1 MYTKRADSSIR
12 ICLIKD
18 PGEAEYY
25 SDVIVRNHY
34 LKSSAYKRG
43 RTIVHVA
50 RSGREDLGILTW
62 EAGTRQWFGKRD
74 RLIGW
79 TAEQKGKRLKYCIE
93 NVRFLML
100 KQGEQNLASHILS
113 LSVGRLSEDAQALY
127 GHDVVLAE
135 TFVDLSRGYE
145 GTCYKAAGW
154 LDAGLTAGGHGR
166 EDWSKKHYFVKEL
179 KKDATAKLRAP
190 ELSPSDT
197 VNPRQKVLF
206 LEQLD
211 VVSLKLRLETIPDFR
226 KHVGRY
232 PLVPLLALIIAA
244 VLAGASDVMAIYR
257 WISSLSAEFLKSL
270 GCRQAPSHTTLWRV
284 LTGIEH
290 SVLQKELCEWLA
302 EQSKKCY
309 VASALRQICLDG
321 KTLRASSKARGSQL
335 HLVTMIEAISKTI
348 MAQQLTDEKSNE
360 IPKVAEMLE
369 QTPLDAQTL
378 VTADALN
385 TQDKT
390 AEVVQKKTAITSS
403 PSKIISPTCERQL
416 SKKLRLK
423 VGLNRTLRQ
432 IVCMDG

>member
-1 MYTKRADSSIR
+1 MNTKTKDDSIR
-12 ICLIKD
+12 VIRIKD

-25 SDVIVRNHY
+25 SDMLVREHY

-43 RTIVHVA
+43 RTIVQVA
-50 RSGREDLGILTW
+50 RSGREDVAILTW

-74 RLIGW
+74 KIIGW
-79 TAEQKGKRLKYCIE
+79 TVEQKDKRLKYCIE

-100 KQGEQNLASHILS
+100 RQGEQNLASHILA
-113 LSVGRLSEDAQALY
+113 LALERLSMDAQDLY
-127 GHDVVLAE
+127 GHDVVWAE

-166 EDWSKKHYFVKEL
+166 ENWSKKHYLVKEL
-179 KKDATAKLRAP
+179 KKDAAAKLRAP
-190 ELSPSDT
+190 ELSSSDT

-211 VVSLKLRLETIPDFR
+211 IESLKLRLEAIPDFR

-257 WISSLSAEFLKSL
+257 WISALSTEFLKSL

-284 LTGIEH
+284 MTGIRH
-290 SVLQKELCEWLA
+290 AALQKELCEWLA

-309 VASALRQICLDG
+309 VASALRHICLDG
-321 KTLRASSKARGSQL
+321 KTLRASSKVQGSQL
-335 HLVTMIEAISKTI
+335 HLVTMIEAVSKTI
-348 MAQQLTDEKSNE
+348 MAQQLTDDKSNE

-385 TQDKT
+385 TQDKN
-390 AEVVQKKTAITSS
+390 AAIIQKKTPVTSL
-403 PSKIISPTCERQL
+403 PSKIINPTYERRL
-416 SKKLRLK
+416 SKIPRLK
-423 VGLNRTLRQ
+423 VGLNRTLRR
-432 IVCMDG
+432 IVRMDA